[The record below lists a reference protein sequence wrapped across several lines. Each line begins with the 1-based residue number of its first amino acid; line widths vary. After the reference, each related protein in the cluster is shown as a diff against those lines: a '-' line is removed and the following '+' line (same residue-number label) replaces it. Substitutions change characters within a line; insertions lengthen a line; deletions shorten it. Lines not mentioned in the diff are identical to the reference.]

1 MKASKRSACPISY
14 SLELLGD
21 RWTCLV
27 LRDLVFRD
35 RRYFQEFLESP
46 EGIASNVL
54 TERLN
59 RLEAGGIIRKEQDP
73 GDRRRHVYS
82 MTEAGLDLIPLLVEL
97 TIWGAT
103 HDPESQYPRE
113 RLARFRDDREG
124 AIRHFRDK
132 ASQPVPAPAE
142 AAHASS

>member
-1 MKASKRSACPISY
+1 
-14 SLELLGD
+14 
-21 RWTCLV
+21 V

-35 RRYFQEFLESP
+35 RRYFQEFLASP

-59 RLEAGGIIRKEQDP
+59 RLEAGGIIHKEQDP
-73 GDRRRHVYS
+73 KDRRRHVYS

-113 RLARFRDDREG
+113 RLARFQDDREG
-124 AIRHFRDK
+124 AIRHLRDK
-132 ASQPVPAPAE
+132 ASQAVPA
-142 AAHASS
+142 

>member
-1 MKASKRSACPISY
+1 MKAAKRSACPISY

-35 RRYFQEFLESP
+35 RRYFQEFLASP

-73 GDRRRHVYS
+73 EDRRRHVYS

-97 TIWGAT
+97 TIWGAR

-113 RLARFRDDREG
+113 RLARFQDDREG
-124 AIRHFRDK
+124 AIRHLRQK
-132 ASQPVPAPAE
+132 ASQGVPA
-142 AAHASS
+142 